1 MLETVE
7 PDPNVG
13 SRGSTNERLLCECED
28 GPFGWSL
35 RIRTMASQCSRSVV
49 ALTWRGPESCV
60 YQAND
65 GDAMPGLLRRT
76 EEFKPMTTHK

>member
-1 MLETVE
+1 MTQMLSIV
-7 PDPNVG
+7 DLLMKNSYSIMGMDHSVG
-13 SRGSTNERLLCECED
+13 PRESGLWR
-28 GPFGWSL
+28 P
-35 RIRTMASQCSRSVV
+35 QCSRSVV
-49 ALTWRGPESCV
+49 ALTWRGLESCV

>member
-1 MLETVE
+1 MVSVVDLLLESSCLIMEVE
-7 PDPNVG
+7 
-13 SRGSTNERLLCECED
+13 
-28 GPFGWSL
+28 
-35 RIRTMASQCSRSVV
+35 RSVGLGESGLWHPPCSMNV
-49 ALTWRGPESCV
+49 MTLTWCGSENCV

>member
-1 MLETVE
+1 MRDCYANVRMGRSVGPCE
-7 PDPNVG
+7 PGLWHP
-13 SRGSTNERLLCECED
+13 
-28 GPFGWSL
+28 
-35 RIRTMASQCSRSVV
+35 QCSRSVV
-49 ALTWRGPESCV
+49 ALTWRGLESCV

>member
-1 MLETVE
+1 MTRMLSVVDLLIRNSYSIMEME
-7 PDPNVG
+7 HSVG
-13 SRGSTNERLLCECED
+13 PCES
-28 GPFGWSL
+28 GLWHP
-35 RIRTMASQCSRSVV
+35 QCSRSVV
-49 ALTWRGPESCV
+49 ALTWCGPESCV

>member
-1 MLETVE
+1 MIRMVSVVDLLLKNSYSIMEME
-7 PDPNVG
+7 HSVG
-13 SRGSTNERLLCECED
+13 PCES
-28 GPFGWSL
+28 GLWHP
-35 RIRTMASQCSRSVV
+35 QCSKNVV
-49 ALTWRGPESCV
+49 ALTWCGPENCV

>member
-1 MLETVE
+1 MLAVV
-7 PDPNVG
+7 DLLMRYCYANMRMDYSVG
-13 SRGSTNERLLCECED
+13 PCES
-28 GPFGWSL
+28 GLWRP
-35 RIRTMASQCSRSVV
+35 QCSRSVV
-49 ALTWRGPESCV
+49 ALTWRGLESCV

>member
-1 MLETVE
+1 MIRMLSVVDLLIKNSYSIMEME
-7 PDPNVG
+7 HSVG
-13 SRGSTNERLLCECED
+13 PCES
-28 GPFGWSL
+28 GLWHP
-35 RIRTMASQCSRSVV
+35 QCSRNVM
-49 ALTWRGPESCV
+49 ALTWCGPESCV